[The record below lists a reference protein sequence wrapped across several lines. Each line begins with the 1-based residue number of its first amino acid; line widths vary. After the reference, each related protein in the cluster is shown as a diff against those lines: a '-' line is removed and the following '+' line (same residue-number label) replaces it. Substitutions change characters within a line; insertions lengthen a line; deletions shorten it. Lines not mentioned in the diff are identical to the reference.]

1 MPESIELYGA
11 QTGNSL
17 RAAIALAEVG
27 IAFTVKP
34 VDLRAGAHHSPE
46 FLAVNPAGKVP
57 ALVDHNFTPA
67 LVITQSNAIILY
79 ADQQVPGH
87 LAPSQPGPARMR
99 VLERFFYFVT
109 DVIATS
115 HAAFFLRQTGHKEA
129 AAPLDYRALEHLMFA
144 EDFLSDGFMA
154 GDAFSM
160 ADISAFTYVASVHKR
175 LPWDKL
181 PRMARWFD
189 MIEARPGVQRG
200 MRAFED

>member
-34 VDLRAGAHHSPE
+34 VDLRAGAQYQPE

-79 ADQQVPGH
+79 ADQQAPGH

-115 HAAFFLRQTGHKEA
+115 HAAFFLRQTGHKEV
-129 AAPLDYRALEHLMFA
+129 AAPLEYRALEHLMFA

-154 GDAFSM
+154 GDTFSM
-160 ADISAFTYVASVHKR
+160 ADISAFTYVASVHNR

-181 PRMARWFD
+181 PQMTRWFD
-189 MIEARPGVQRG
+189 MIEARPGVQQG
-200 MRAFED
+200 MRAFQG

>member
-27 IAFTVKP
+27 IAFTAKP
-34 VDLRAGAHHSPE
+34 IDLRAGAQYQPE

-57 ALVDHNFTPA
+57 ALVDHHFTPA

-79 ADQQVPGH
+79 ADEQVPGH
-87 LAPSQPGPARMR
+87 LAPRQPGPARMR

-115 HAAFFLRQTGHKEA
+115 HAAFFLRQTGHKEPA
-129 AAPLDYRALEHLMFA
+129 LPLDYRALEHLMFA
-144 EDFLSDGFMA
+144 ESFLSDGFMA

-181 PRMARWFD
+181 PQMARWFE